1 MLLIKIDIQSDE
13 NVGDLVIFSVSI
25 TNRFKEENSDKIIRN
40 FLCSN

>member
-13 NVGDLVIFSVSI
+13 NVGDLVIFSVKISKI
-25 TNRFKEENSDKIIRN
+25 FKEENSDKITRN

>member
-13 NVGDLVIFSVSI
+13 NVGDLVIFSVI
-25 TNRFKEENSDKIIRN
+25 TTKRFKDESSDKIIRN